1 MKSFRH
7 FALALTVL
15 IPLAL
20 APSALAQS
28 ALPGIG
34 GVSYDEGANTLTLTI
49 PYRGRNPYRVLWL
62 NGPNRLVV
70 DIEGLH
76 LTGKRSLFIGG
87 GVVTRIRAARW
98 QRNITRVV
106 FDLAQPAD
114 LRTVTDG
121 SSQSLMLTVYPRGS
135 EPAMMGGTPVMMEPI
150 AQATP
155 RPRATPRPAP
165 TVPSTRITPA
175 PVYTPEPMVPTPEP
189 TVMPT
194 PEPTPVPTE
203 EPVEVEIPIE
213 EPTPMPEESPT
224 AVEEREFMVFGSRF
238 TAGADLPLSLA
249 ETYPLGK
256 SNSSIS
262 GIIPVGAFSWDQMF
276 TPNVGISANM
286 KAMSYTFDDQA
297 ATFTGAI
304 GSKIAH
310 RRDEYEGGLG
320 IRGRLGLPAGLE
332 LMLQPGFMVRSV
344 GVQNLLFPIVGGVAS
359 PLATGSATTLNEYM
373 YSGYLGYGAS
383 VGFGLGW
390 HLIGPLSLAVTGEGD
405 YLFAGS
411 MNVPNVPSVFPMIGI
426 KGGGEV
432 RLDLGWFGLAA
443 GYNLTNYTHSGSATG
458 DNLAQSW
465 SGPYVKTSIVY

>member
-1 MKSFRH
+1 M
-7 FALALTVL
+7 
-15 IPLAL
+15 IPLCL
-20 APSALAQS
+20 SPSALAQS

-34 GVSYDEGANTLTLTI
+34 GVTYDEGANTLTLTI

-76 LTGKRSLFIGG
+76 LAGKRSLFIGG

-114 LRTVTDG
+114 LRSVTDG
-121 SSQSLMLTVYPRGS
+121 SSQSLVLTVYPRGS
-135 EPAMMGGTPVMMEPI
+135 EPAMVGTPIMMDPV

-155 RPRATPRPAP
+155 RPRSTPRPQP
-165 TVPSTRITPA
+165 TWPSTRITPA
-175 PVYTPEPMVPTPEP
+175 PVYTPEPLAPTPEP
-189 TVMPT
+189 TVVPT
-194 PEPTPVPTE
+194 PEPQPTE
-203 EPVEVEIPIE
+203 EAPIEVEIPIE
-213 EPTPMPEESPT
+213 EPSPEVTEEPT
-224 AVEEREFMVFGSRF
+224 AVQEREFMVFGSRF
-238 TAGADLPLSLA
+238 TMGADVPLSLT
-249 ETYPLGK
+249 EEYPLGK
-256 SNSSIS
+256 SSSAIS
-262 GIIPVGAFSWDQMF
+262 GVIPVAAFQWDQMF
-276 TPNVGISANM
+276 TPNVGLSANM

-297 ATFTGAI
+297 ATFTGLI
-304 GSKIAH
+304 GSKIGH

-320 IRGRLGLPAGLE
+320 IRGRLPLPAGLE
-332 LMLQPGFMVRSV
+332 LMIQPGFMVRSV

-359 PLATGSATTLNEYM
+359 PLATGTATTLNEYM
-373 YSGYLGYGAS
+373 YSGWLGYGAA

-390 HLIGPLSLAVTGEGD
+390 HLVGPLSIAATGEAD
-405 YLFAGS
+405 YLFGGS
-411 MNVPNVPSVFPMIGI
+411 MNLANVPSVFPMIGI

-443 GYNLTNYTHSGSATG
+443 GYNLTNYTHTGTAAG
-458 DNLAQSW
+458 DNLTQSW